1 MKKIIIVM
9 VASIL
14 AWQPSAL
21 AKEKIAEKSDHIQ
34 YGVRLYR
41 GSLPIGVDY
50 TIIGP
55 VEFHQGIGSH
65 KQGMDMLLAN
75 ARLKGA
81 NAVINARTKKD
92 KYIGDAVHINTF
104 PDVYIEED
112 FEKFKGQ
119 KEYEKSETLDFPI
132 GSVFNT
138 IAISLEQD
146 LEEFLQLDME
156 KGIIETKPME
166 VSNGMTDG
174 LSPGPYPVRKILIN
188 LIPLDKDKTEVTIK
202 YEYLKGRPWSR
213 LFLQNNSN
221 KFFKSI
227 KTKLIND
234 MKGGKNIFKPVEELG
249 LDKSAKIVAGKSCT
263 VHARLILDK
272 VLAEQYVGFDPLRT
286 QLIPVY
292 CKINAQEPITISL
305 DDVQLVDAE
314 DNVYEPD
321 TVYNV
326 IEKIKNKASKGNAG
340 NYAAFGLGG
349 MVGGLLT
356 ESIGGGGI
364 VDQSF
369 MAIVKYELQKRYFES
384 CQIDKG
390 ASEQGAFIFNVPK
403 EVIKIQPNYNL
414 ILTVR
419 NADNAIVEKIELP
432 LD

>member
-1 MKKIIIVM
+1 M
-9 VASIL
+9 
-14 AWQPSAL
+14 
-21 AKEKIAEKSDHIQ
+21 
-34 YGVRLYR
+34 
-41 GSLPIGVDY
+41 
-50 TIIGP
+50 
-55 VEFHQGIGSH
+55 
-65 KQGMDMLLAN
+65 
-75 ARLKGA
+75 
-81 NAVINARTKKD
+81 
-92 KYIGDAVHINTF
+92 
-104 PDVYIEED
+104 
-112 FEKFKGQ
+112 
-119 KEYEKSETLDFPI
+119 
-132 GSVFNT
+132 
-138 IAISLEQD
+138 
-146 LEEFLQLDME
+146 
-156 KGIIETKPME
+156 
-166 VSNGMTDG
+166 
-174 LSPGPYPVRKILIN
+174 
-188 LIPLDKDKTEVTIK
+188 
-202 YEYLKGRPWSR
+202 
-213 LFLQNNSN
+213 
-221 KFFKSI
+221 
-227 KTKLIND
+227 
-234 MKGGKNIFKPVEELG
+234 
-249 LDKSAKIVAGKSCT
+249 
-263 VHARLILDK
+263 
-272 VLAEQYVGFDPLRT
+272 RT